1 MRCTIHVIIRAHM
14 CTIVKNK
21 IVKFSKNCG
30 TFTIKKSG
38 GGEII
43 INESLNSKIII
54 INCQNSSGKSRKFS
68 RSRMT
73 KRTAPLSSSREI

>member
-1 MRCTIHVIIRAHM
+1 MGAICASSA
-14 CTIVKNK
+14 IVKDK
-21 IVKFSKNCG
+21 IIKFSKNYD
-30 TFTIKKSG
+30 TFAIKESRG
-38 GGEII
+38 DESI

-54 INCQNSSGKSRKFS
+54 VNCQNSSGKSRKFS

>member
-1 MRCTIHVIIRAHM
+1 MRICAPSA
-14 CTIVKNK
+14 IVKDK

-38 GGEII
+38 GGESI
-43 INESLNSKIII
+43 INVSLNSKIII

-73 KRTAPLSSSREI
+73 KRTVSLSSSREI